1 MKKPK
6 ILFVDDEPY
15 VLRAYERTL
24 RSKRSVWEMEFEPC
38 PLKAWDRLQEEQFDT
53 VVTDVRMPGISGLD
67 LLQRIKNA
75 PKLHDLPVV
84 IVTGEADKKL
94 KSEALN
100 QSAADLLNK
109 PVQAEDLIARLR
121 SVLRIKSYA
130 DQLEREKQLLEERV
144 QQRTAQLKASRVEIL
159 WRLGKAAEYRDQE
172 TGNHVVRV
180 GSYSRVIARTMG
192 KDNRFFDT
200 IFLAAPLHDIG
211 KIGVSDAVLLKPG
224 KLDDEEWA
232 AMRAHCE
239 IGVSIL
245 TDSWH
250 LKRFASQ
257 MASPC
262 LAEASLD
269 DCSNPVIDMAAQIV
283 QSHHEKYDGSG
294 YPGGIA
300 GDNIPLSGRIVA
312 IADVYDALRSRRPY
326 KEPFSVERS
335 VSILKEGSGTH
346 FDPQVV
352 EAFLKSFPE
361 IQAIEKEFADAGEQ
375 SAPIDFDFARLMPMV
390 PIS

>member
-1 MKKPK
+1 MKKSK

-15 VLRAYERTL
+15 VLRAYERSL
-24 RSKRSVWEMEFEPC
+24 HSQRDVWEMHFESC
-38 PLKAWDRLQEEQFDT
+38 PLQAWARLQQEQFDT
-53 VVTDVRMPGISGLD
+53 VVSDVRMPGITGLE
-67 LLQRIKNA
+67 LLQRIKHDS
-75 PKLHDLPVV
+75 KLHDLPVV

-100 QSAADLLNK
+100 LNASDLLNK
-109 PVQAEDLIARLR
+109 PVQVDDLTARLR

-130 DQLEREKQLLEERV
+130 DQLRSEKALLEERV
-144 QQRTAQLKASRVEIL
+144 QQRTAELNASRVDIL
-159 WRLGKAAEYRDQE
+159 WRLGKAAEYRDEE

-180 GSYSRVIARTMG
+180 GSYSRVIAKTLG
-192 KDNRFFDT
+192 QDEIFCDT

-211 KIGVSDAVLLKPG
+211 KIGVPDAVLLKPG
-224 KLDDEEWA
+224 KLDDEEWV

-245 TDSWH
+245 TDSCH

-257 MASPC
+257 LASPG
-262 LAEASLD
+262 LAEMILN
-269 DCSNPVIDMAAQIV
+269 DCSNPVIDMAAQIA

-294 YPGGIA
+294 YPDGIA
-300 GDNIPLSGRIVA
+300 GDNIPLVGRIVA

-326 KEPFSVERS
+326 KEPFSIERS
-335 VSILKEGSGTH
+335 VSILKEGSGSH

-352 EAFLKSFPE
+352 EAFLESFPE
-361 IQAIEKEFADAGEQ
+361 IQGIEKKFADAVEPA
-375 SAPIDFDFARLMPMV
+375 APVVFDFAPSMPMV
-390 PIS
+390 PVS